1 MLNTPARKVMAGV
14 VGGVVIVGGGA
25 LVAAPASALS
35 ATNWSKIWRTEIKPR
50 ADKRYVTSAD
60 ARSQFAAKSSL
71 SNYYTKASANAIF
84 ASQDGVTALLED
96 YATKDDLTDFVTTAD
111 LQSYVTTDDLADYYT
126 KAQSD
131 AAYAAK
137 SDLDSYYTKAQ
148 SDSNFAAKGDLDSYY
163 TKAQSDSNYAA
174 KGDLGNYY
182 TKTQSDSSYAKKG
195 DSYTKAESDAKYA
208 PAQSVLKGTFYV
220 VGQNFTDGTF
230 ALFSGDVSYGATLS
244 AAPTVHVVAA
254 VDTPPA
260 ACGGASASATNPTAL
275 AGQLCVF
282 LRPTQNVN
290 PGSGF
295 QIVDPTTTADPG
307 ASKFGFGIR
316 VEGDGT
322 LGHVAAY
329 GSWAVGQ

>member
-14 VGGVVIVGGGA
+14 VGGLVIVGGGA

-137 SDLDSYYTKAQ
+137 S
-148 SDSNFAAKGDLDSYY
+148 DLDSYY